1 MPSHEEGGSEYKM
14 AEEGLPR
21 SSEET
26 TKSLQSYFFAFRT

>member
-21 SSEET
+21 SSERDHKVFT
-26 TKSLQSYFFAFRT
+26 IIFFRI